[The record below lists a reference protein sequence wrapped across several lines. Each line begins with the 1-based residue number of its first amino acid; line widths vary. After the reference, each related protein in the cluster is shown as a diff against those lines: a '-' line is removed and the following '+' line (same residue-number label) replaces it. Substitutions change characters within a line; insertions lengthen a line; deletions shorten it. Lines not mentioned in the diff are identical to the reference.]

1 MIRDM
6 EAEKAR
12 LKEKVS
18 SEIDRYFAELEKSAA
33 GKDFDINELERLM
46 VENQRKVKAVL
57 NEANSELAS
66 NVEAELKKTVHT
78 VARR

>member
-18 SEIDRYFAELEKSAA
+18 SEIDRYFAELERSAA
-33 GKDFDINELERLM
+33 EEGFDINEMERLM
-46 VENQRKVKAVL
+46 VENQRNVKAVL
-57 NEANSELAS
+57 NESNSELAS

-78 VARR
+78 AGRR